1 MTKLAKVSLVVSM
14 QLRINQH
21 QRQPSMVKLSK
32 STLVMVVLSYE
43 ACL

>member
-21 QRQPSMVKLSK
+21 QRQPSMVKLLRL
-32 STLVMVVLSYE
+32 TLVMFMLSYE